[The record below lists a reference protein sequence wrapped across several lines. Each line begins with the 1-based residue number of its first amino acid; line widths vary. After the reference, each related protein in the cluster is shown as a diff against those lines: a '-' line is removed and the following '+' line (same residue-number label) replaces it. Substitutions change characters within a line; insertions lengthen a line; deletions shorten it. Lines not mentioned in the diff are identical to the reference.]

1 MSKRDYKTMLVV
13 VKGEKSDEK
22 DDMIDGIIKE
32 IQTTSIKNGNCLHS
46 DIDKLS
52 KCFDIKRDKLFKK
65 QRTIIEQ
72 VANLGDVNIIIN
84 VVDCYDEKWQ
94 KIANKYDLGFSI
106 INFKSKIDKELDK
119 VQKRIDDLE
128 SSINNLD
135 NQPKLLLN

>member
-1 MSKRDYKTMLVV
+1 
-13 VKGEKSDEK
+13 
-22 DDMIDGIIKE
+22 
-32 IQTTSIKNGNCLHS
+32 
-46 DIDKLS
+46 
-52 KCFDIKRDKLFKK
+52 
-65 QRTIIEQ
+65 
-72 VANLGDVNIIIN
+72 
-84 VVDCYDEKWQ
+84 VDCYDEKWQ